1 MVFVD
6 WYDDLIIEGYP
17 QASKAIRYIEGR
29 GMPELAMGLI
39 SEASGRRPTD
49 WAMEGD
55 VKWSLV

>member
-55 VKWSLV
+55 VK